1 MWIVSPN
8 PTVLVWRVS
17 KPNWRRSY
25 LIGLCSEALDRTN
38 SDTLC
43 LDQNVFR
50 PYTLHLINVS
60 YTVDHLGVTIVT
72 FSFVIESN
80 LSPYISCPMSSLLA
94 EG

>member
-43 LDQNVFR
+43 LDQNV
-50 PYTLHLINVS
+50 
-60 YTVDHLGVTIVT
+60 DHLGVTIVT